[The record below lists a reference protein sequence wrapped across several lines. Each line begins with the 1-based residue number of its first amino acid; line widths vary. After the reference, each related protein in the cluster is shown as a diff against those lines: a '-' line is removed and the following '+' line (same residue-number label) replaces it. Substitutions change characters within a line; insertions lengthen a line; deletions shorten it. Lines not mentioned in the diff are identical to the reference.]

1 MKEVPW
7 VLASGPQ
14 LVQAGRMDLEKC
26 GRTGVWGELLPRVR
40 EAQGG
45 HQTQAVLLAQ
55 EILRED
61 AAGRGLLGPVACRAG
76 LALVWV
82 HSGRR

>member
-1 MKEVPW
+1 
-7 VLASGPQ
+7 
-14 LVQAGRMDLEKC
+14 MDLEKC

-40 EAQGG
+40 EARGG
-45 HQTQAVLLAQ
+45 HQTQAVLLVQ